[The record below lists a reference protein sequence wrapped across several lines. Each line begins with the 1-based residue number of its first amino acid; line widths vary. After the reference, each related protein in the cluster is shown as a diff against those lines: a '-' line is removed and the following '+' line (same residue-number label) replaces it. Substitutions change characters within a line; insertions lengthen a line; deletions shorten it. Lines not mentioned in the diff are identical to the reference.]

1 MVDTEESE
9 ARRALWRMAC
19 SELDGLRNEN
29 VGLRAESRS
38 LRAENERL
46 RELLDGLVHPARMR
60 MSDDPIQWVGISM
73 AKHAFEAAE
82 KYLDESAFNE
92 SVAESK
98 ERVAEWPE
106 RMVSDVCK

>member
-46 RELLDGLVHPARMR
+46 REALDKCCETVETRPQVGCSIDYANGFSRGVQCQRLRAKCAR
-60 MSDDPIQWVGISM
+60 DG
-73 AKHAFEAAE
+73 ALAATLE
-82 KYLDESAFNE
+82 DN
-92 SVAESK
+92 
-98 ERVAEWPE
+98 
-106 RMVSDVCK
+106 DGTT